1 MEGIVHVEFNQ
12 ALALN
17 PEKPLEVL
25 GRIVPISAEGGIDIR
40 LEGVAIHQPGLLEQN
55 KP

>member
-12 ALALN
+12 AVALN

-25 GRIVPISAEGGIDIR
+25 GRIIPISAGGGLDIR
-40 LEGVAIHQPGLLEQN
+40 IEGVAIHQAGLQ
-55 KP
+55 P